1 MIAGGTAVDSVLT
14 VISAAITKLKL
25 TAIAFANTTLTLT
38 LTLDNRHSS
47 DSQH

>member
-14 VISAAITKLKL
+14 IISAAITKLKL

-38 LTLDNRHSS
+38 LDNRHSS